1 MAMPDVAFYQNYI
14 DILKEELVPA
24 QGCTEPIAIAY
35 AAAKARE
42 VLGRFPEEIDVK
54 CSGNII
60 KNAKSVIVPNTGGL
74 KGIEVSAIAGAVAG
88 NAGKGMQVLSDV
100 TAGDIQTISRL
111 AGSGLCRVQWM
122 ESDASLH
129 IVVGVRAGGDAVQ
142 VEIIHSHTNISRIVK
157 NQTILYEKIF
167 DSANFNAALRDRSFL
182 SVQGIYDFAR
192 SAQLDDVRELLDRQI
207 EYNLAIAEEGLSG
220 AYGVNVGRLLLE
232 SYPGNVFA
240 KARAYT
246 AAGSDARMS
255 GCVLPVITNSGSG
268 NQGMTT
274 SLPVIIYARE
284 KGIGAEALYR
294 ALLLSN
300 LITIH
305 EKTGLG
311 RLSAYCGAVCA
322 ACGAG
327 TGITFLEG
335 GTIDQIERTITNTLA
350 NVSGIVCDG
359 AKASCA
365 AKIASCV
372 EAAILAHLLAMRNLS
387 FEVDSGIVKDTVES
401 TIAAACRLGR
411 EGMRATDIE
420 ILKIMM
426 EK

>member
-1 MAMPDVAFYQNYI
+1 MPDRDSYPRYI
-14 DILKEELVPA
+14 DVLKEELVPA

-35 AAAKARE
+35 AAAKARD
-42 VLGRFPEEIDVK
+42 VLGRFPIEMVVR

-60 KNAKSVIVPNTGGL
+60 KNAKSVVVPNTGNL
-74 KGIEVSAIAGAVAG
+74 KGIEASAIAGTVAG
-88 NAGKGMQVLSDV
+88 NAEKGMQVLSDV
-100 TAGDIQTISRL
+100 TAQDIQTIAAL
-111 AGSGLCRVQWM
+111 NGGGLCRVELL

-129 IVVGVRAGGDAVQ
+129 IIVSASAEGETAM
-142 VEIIHSHTNISRIVK
+142 VEIIHSHTNISRILK
-157 NQTILYEKIF
+157 NGNILFERTF
-167 DSANFNAALRDRSFL
+167 DSSNFNAPLRDRSFL
-182 SVQGIYDFAR
+182 SVQGIYEFAM
-192 SAQLDDVRELLDRQI
+192 SADIDDARQMLDRQV
-207 EYNLAIAEEGLSG
+207 EYNLAIAEEGLAG

-232 SYPGNVFA
+232 SYGDSVFA
-240 KARAYT
+240 KVRAYA

-268 NQGMTT
+268 NQGMTA

-284 KGIGAEALYR
+284 KGIPTERMYR

-322 ACGAG
+322 ACGSAA
-327 TGITFLEG
+327 GITFLEG
-335 GTIDQIERTITNTLA
+335 GTLEQVDRTITNTLA

-365 AKIASCV
+365 AKIASCLD
-372 EAAILAHLLAMRNLS
+372 AAILAHLLAMRNLS
-387 FEVDSGIVKDTVES
+387 FEVHSGIVKETVES

-411 EGMRATDIE
+411 EGMRATDVE

-426 EK
+426 EE

>member
-1 MAMPDVAFYQNYI
+1 M
-14 DILKEELVPA
+14 LKTKETQEYVNVLQEELVPA

-42 VLGRFPEEIDVK
+42 VLGCFPREMVVR

-60 KNAKSVIVPNTGGL
+60 KNAKSVVVPNTGGL
-74 KGIEVSAIAGAVAG
+74 KGIEVAAIAGAVAG
-88 NAGKGMQVLSDV
+88 DADRGMEVLSGV
-100 TAGDIQTISRL
+100 TDLDIREIAALRGT
-111 AGSGLCRVQWM
+111 GLCRI
-122 ESDASLH
+122 ELLETDASLH
-129 IVVGVRAGGDAVQ
+129 LIVSTTAGADSAR
-142 VEIIHSHTNISRIVK
+142 VEIIHSHTNISRIVR
-157 NQTILYEKIF
+157 NDVVLFERVF
-167 DSANFNAALRDRSFL
+167 DGANFNAALSDRSFL
-182 SVQGIYDFAR
+182 SVRGIYEFA
-192 SAQLDDVRELLDRQI
+192 STVDLDDVRALLDRQI
-207 EYNLAIAEEGLSG
+207 AYNMAIAEEGLRG
-220 AYGVNVGRLLLE
+220 EYGVGVGRLLIE
-232 SYPGNVFA
+232 NYGDSVFA
-240 KARAYT
+240 QVRAYA

-255 GCVLPVITNSGSG
+255 GSVLPVITNSGSG
-268 NQGMTT
+268 NQGMTA

-284 KGIGAEALYR
+284 KSLPDERMYR

-300 LITIH
+300 LVTIH

-327 TGITFLEG
+327 AGITFLEG
-335 GTIDQIERTITNTLA
+335 GTVEQVSRTITNTLA

-365 AKIASCV
+365 AKIASSID
-372 EAAILAHLLAMRNLS
+372 AAILGHLLAMRDRS

-411 EGMRATDIE
+411 EGMRETDAE
-420 ILKIMM
+420 ILRIML

>member
-1 MAMPDVAFYQNYI
+1 MPEIACYQRYI
-14 DILKEELVPA
+14 EVLMEELVPA

-35 AAAKARE
+35 AAAKAHE
-42 VLGRFPEEIDVK
+42 VLGRFPEEMLVK

-60 KNAKSVIVPNTGGL
+60 KNAKSVIVPNTGNL
-74 KGIEVSAIAGAVAG
+74 KGIQVSAIAGAVAG
-88 NAGKGMQVLSDV
+88 NAAKGVQVLSDV
-100 TAGDIQTISRL
+100 TAEDIGTIARL
-111 AGSGLCRVQWM
+111 AGSGLCRVEWM

-129 IVVGVRAGGDAVQ
+129 IVAGMRTGDDDVH

-157 NQTILYEKIF
+157 NGTVLYEKIF
-167 DSANFNAALRDRSFL
+167 DSTNFNAALSDRSFL
-182 SVQGIYDFAR
+182 TVQGIYDFAHAA
-192 SAQLDDVRELLDRQI
+192 SIDDVRELLDRQI
-207 EYNLAIAEEGLSG
+207 GYNLAIAEEGLSG

-240 KARAYT
+240 KARAYA

-268 NQGMTT
+268 NQGITA
-274 SLPVIIYARE
+274 SLPVIVYARE
-284 KGIGAEALYR
+284 KGLGAEALYR

-327 TGITFLEG
+327 AGITFLEG
-335 GTIDQIERTITNTLA
+335 GTLEQIDRTITNTLA

-372 EAAILAHLLAMRNLS
+372 EAAMLAHLLAMRNLS
-387 FEVDSGIVKDTVES
+387 FEVDSGIVKETVES

-411 EGMRATDIE
+411 EGMRATDAE
-420 ILKIMM
+420 LLKIMM